1 MQVSVSW
8 INEWLKT
15 PLTVETIASRLTMAG
30 LEVEGFVPAGVTA
43 SHFVVGQIVQI
54 QPHPQADKLRVCQV
68 DIQAAALLQIVT
80 AAENVSLHDKVALAT
95 VGAVLP
101 SGKTI
106 ESASLRGVPSEGMF
120 CSVEELG
127 MATKGEGVYIFPA
140 ETVNGA
146 LISEVLNLHDQS
158 LVLNITPNRG
168 DCLSVRGLVRE
179 VIATTETTG
188 KTWEFPIIQPTT
200 AIDWTIDIQAPG
212 ACPAYYGRTM
222 TGLNVAATTPHWM
235 AEKLRRSGLRLVHPV
250 VDVTNY
256 VMLELGQPLHAF
268 DLSSLQEAVTVRYAV
283 EGEKLVLLDEK
294 EVTLKANTLVIA
306 DSNGPIALAGVMGG
320 ARTSVSEQTTSIFLE
335 CAYFSPI
342 EIAGKARQY
351 GLTTDASMRF
361 ERGVDY
367 AKTKEA
373 IERATQLILMI
384 CGGEVGPRI
393 DKVSDIHWP
402 MPKSVMLRS
411 ARVTKVIGK
420 IYDHAVIERIL
431 SHLGFSFIVT
441 EGGWQVS
448 VPSHRFDVSIEE
460 DLIEEIARIDG
471 YDCIAPIFPRVSVQR
486 PLRLQEE
493 HLTLTQLRHYFVSRD
508 YVETIHY
515 SFVDAALLSLL
526 SDATPVALLNPISLD
541 LSVMR
546 TTLWAGLLKSVQ
558 SNLNRQQAALKLF
571 EVGVCFTLKDSNQ
584 PLAQDNIVQKPYLA
598 GVMTDAV
605 HKGWRKKERM
615 TYFDLKQEIEGIFL
629 GLKLSDSLEF
639 RSGIHAALHPGQ
651 SAEIL
656 LGGKSIGWLG
666 ALHPEIH
673 KKLELTAEV
682 FLFECA
688 LESLLVGQKPRFSE
702 LSKFPSVSR
711 DLAFVMDREVSAA
724 EVLRSAKN
732 SAGAWCTE
740 VTLFDVYQG
749 DRLSETKKSL
759 ALSLTLQHPSRTL
772 KEDEINQVID
782 SIIHQVKKEFNAIL
796 RDS

>member
-15 PLTVETIASRLTMAG
+15 PLTADVIAERLTMAG
-30 LEVEGFVPAGVTA
+30 LEVEGRVAAGVTA
-43 SHFVVGQIVQI
+43 SHFVVGEIVQI
-54 QPHPQADKLRVCQV
+54 QPHPQADKLRVCKV
-68 DIQAAALLQIVT
+68 DVQESALLQIVT
-80 AAENVSLHDKVALAT
+80 AAENVSLHDKVALAR

-127 MATKGEGVYIFPA
+127 MATKGDGVYIFPS
-140 ETVNGA
+140 ETMNGA
-146 LISEVLNLHDQS
+146 LICDVLNLRDQS

-179 VIATTETTG
+179 VIATTETLGQSWDTS
-188 KTWEFPIIQPTT
+188 FMQPTVQ
-200 AIDWTIDIQAPG
+200 IDFAVDIQEPG
-212 ACPAYYGRTM
+212 ACPAYYSRVM
-222 TGLNVAATTPHWM
+222 TGLNVAAVTPHWM

-268 DLSSLQEAVTVRYAV
+268 DLSSLQGCVTVRYAF

-306 DSNGPIALAGVMGG
+306 DSKDAIALAGVMGG
-320 ARTSVSEQTTSIFLE
+320 AQTSVSEQTTAIFLE
-335 CAYFSPI
+335 CAYFSPMD
-342 EIAGKARQY
+342 IAGKARQY

-367 AKTKEA
+367 AKTQEA
-373 IERATQLILMI
+373 LERATQLIQLI
-384 CGGEVGPRI
+384 CGGEIGQRI
-393 DKVSDIHWP
+393 DRVNEAHWP
-402 MPKSVMLRS
+402 ISKSVVLRKN
-411 ARVTKVIGK
+411 RVSKVIGK
-420 IYDHAVIERIL
+420 VYEGAVIERIL
-431 SHLGFSFIVT
+431 LHLGFSLMAI
-441 EGGWQVS
+441 EGGWQVG

-471 YDCIAPIFPRVSVQR
+471 YGCIEPIFPRVRVQR
-486 PLRLQEE
+486 PTRIQEE
-493 HLTLTQLRHYFVSRD
+493 AITLAQLRHYFVSRD
-508 YVETIHY
+508 YLEAIHY
-515 SFVDAALLSLL
+515 SFVDASLLSLL
-526 SDATPVALLNPISLD
+526 SDAPSVELLNPISAD

-558 SNLNRQQAALKLF
+558 SNFNRQQTSLRLF
-571 EVGVCFTLKDSNQ
+571 EIGVCFTLKDQKQ
-584 PLAQDNIVQKPYLA
+584 PLTPENIEQKPYLA

-605 HKGWRKKERM
+605 RKGWRKKERM
-615 TYFDLKQEIEGIFL
+615 TYFDLKQEVEGIFL

-639 RSGIHAALHPGQ
+639 RSCAHAALHPGQ
-651 SAEIL
+651 SAEIRVE
-656 LGGKSIGWLG
+656 GKRVGWLG

-688 LESLLVGQKPRFSE
+688 LDPLLSGKKPRFSE

-711 DLAFVMDREVSAA
+711 DLAFILDREISAA
-724 EVLRSAKN
+724 EVLRAAKS
-732 SAGAWCTE
+732 SAGDWCVD

-749 DRLSETKKSL
+749 ERLSETKKSL